1 MNKQIG
7 NVQLMQKI
15 NRLKVLNFI
24 RKNPDTSR
32 PAISQ
37 ATGLSLASITNVTAY
52 LIDLGLVSECGTEN
66 VERVGRKSTLL
77 RFCATSYN
85 LICVAISKHHMNI
98 AYTDLEGN
106 IIKNICVNTDK
117 MSPDK
122 VMASVREKVAE
133 LLETGKKERV
143 LGIGVAI
150 SGLVLDDSRFVLS
163 TSHKWK
169 EFDIKKILEE
179 DTSLPVFIDNIS
191 LLKAVWYF
199 YCSGA
204 EEADNMLFID
214 MENGIGAAQFY
225 EGAISRAMLGE
236 FGHTTI
242 EKNGEPCFCGNRGC
256 LEAMCSPG
264 RILSLYESAS
274 GKKADSLKQIE
285 KLYKKGDKSAT
296 IAISEC
302 GKYLGIGLANL
313 INLFNPSAFIFN
325 TGDFT
330 DCPSLFKEAEQ
341 ELYERAAFSVLG
353 KVKIIKICETEEDTI
368 CGTASNLC
376 DRLFKISFPESQK

>member
-15 NRLKVLNFI
+15 NRLKVLNYI
-24 RKNPDTSR
+24 RKNPDSAR
-32 PAISQ
+32 PVIAHQ
-37 ATGLSLASITNVTAY
+37 TGLSLASITNVTAY

-77 RFCATSYN
+77 RFCASSYN

-106 IIKNICVNTDK
+106 IIKNIRVETEK
-117 MSPDK
+117 MSPDD
-122 VMASVREKVAE
+122 VVSSVRNNVKE
-133 LLETGKKERV
+133 LLDICGKESV

-150 SGLVLDDSRFVLS
+150 SGLVLDDSRFILS

-169 EFDIKKILEE
+169 EFNIKKMLEE
-179 DTSLPVFIDNIS
+179 DTSLPVFIDNVS

-204 EEADNMLFID
+204 EESNNMLFID
-214 MENGIGAAQFY
+214 MENGIGAAQFFD
-225 EGAISRAMLGE
+225 GAISRAMLGE

-256 LEAMCSPG
+256 LEAMCSPS

-274 GKKADSLKQIE
+274 GKKAQNLKEIE
-285 KLYKKGDKSAT
+285 ELYQKGDKGAI

-313 INLFNPSAFIFN
+313 VNLFNPSVFVLN

-330 DCPSLFKEAEQ
+330 NCPSLFKEAES
-341 ELYERAAFSVLG
+341 ELYERAAFSALQ
-353 KVKIIKICETEEDTI
+353 KVKIIKINETEEDTI

-376 DRLFKISFPESQK
+376 DRLFAISFPEIRK